1 MARTRRV
8 KSMAEGKAHY
18 HLISRACNRQFLFRK
33 ARTKDKLVELVRKAA
48 EFSGIDLEA
57 AAMMDNHIHILCTVV
72 HTGEKV
78 SMDEVIRRI
87 RVLKGDKAADLFAE
101 RCGELA
107 AAGFD
112 ATLEAELDRYRAR
125 MNDISEFMK
134 TVKEL
139 FAIWFNREFDY
150 CGSVWSGVFKSTM
163 VEGGIYLARCRRYI
177 ILNPVRAGIVS
188 QIKDY
193 RWVFA
198 RITTENEVFLGC
210 LPSGADGGQWC
221 ENVGADVVGRAL
233 MRRVPQLGE
242 GKIYGS
248 AEFVGRWIAGLGDK
262 FPAAHVC
269 ARAVGEI
276 GFASHGWRIA
286 ERAKCGCEKAV
297 HEEPMRG

>member
-1 MARTRRV
+1 
-8 KSMAEGKAHY
+8 
-18 HLISRACNRQFLFRK
+18 
-33 ARTKDKLVELVRKAA
+33 
-48 EFSGIDLEA
+48 
-57 AAMMDNHIHILCTVV
+57 
-72 HTGEKV
+72 
-78 SMDEVIRRI
+78 MDEVIRRI
-87 RVLKGDKAADLFAE
+87 RVLKGDKAADQFAE

-198 RITTENEVFLGC
+198 RIAAENEVFSGC

-221 ENVGADVVGRAL
+221 ENVG
-233 MRRVPQLGE
+233 
-242 GKIYGS
+242 
-248 AEFVGRWIAGLGDK
+248 LGDK
-262 FPAAHVC
+262 FPAAHVR

-286 ERAKCGCEKAV
+286 AKAKSGGAKAAQK
-297 HEEPMRG
+297 ESMKG

>member
-1 MARTRRV
+1 MARTRRI

-18 HLISRACNRQFLFRK
+18 HLISRACNRQFLFSK

-72 HTGEKV
+72 RTGEKV
-78 SMDEVIRRI
+78 PMDEVIRRI
-87 RVLKGDKAADLFAE
+87 RVLKGDKAADQFAE

-188 QIKDY
+188 QTKDY

-198 RITTENEVFLGC
+198 RIATENEVFLGC
-210 LPSGADGGQWC
+210 LPSGADGGLRC

-248 AEFVGRWIAGLGDK
+248 VEFVGRWITGLGDK
-262 FPAAHVC
+262 FPAAHVRT
-269 ARAVGEI
+269 RAVGEI

-286 ERAKCGCEKAV
+286 ERAKSGCEKAV

>member
-18 HLISRACNRQFLFRK
+18 HLISRACNRQFLFSK

-57 AAMMDNHIHILCTVV
+57 AAIMDNHIHILCTVV
-72 HTGEKV
+72 RTGDKV
-78 SMDEVIRRI
+78 PMDEVIRRV
-87 RVLKGDKAADLFAE
+87 RVLKGDNAADQFAE

-188 QIKDY
+188 QTKDY
-193 RWVFA
+193 RWVFV
-198 RITTENEVFLGC
+198 RIAAENEVFSGC
-210 LPSGADGGQWC
+210 LPSGADGGLRC

-269 ARAVGEI
+269 VRAVGEI

-286 ERAKCGCEKAV
+286 EKAKSGGAKVAQN
-297 HEEPMRG
+297 EPFHG

>member
-8 KSMAEGKAHY
+8 KSMAEGKEDY
-18 HLISRACNRQFLFRK
+18 HIISRACNRQFLFRK

-72 HTGEKV
+72 RTGEKV

-87 RVLKGDKAADLFAE
+87 RVLKGDNAADQFAE

-188 QIKDY
+188 QTKDY
-193 RWVFA
+193 RWVFV
-198 RITTENEVFLGC
+198 RIAAENEVFSGC
-210 LPSGADGGQWC
+210 LPIGADGGQWC

-262 FPAAHVC
+262 FSAAHVC

-286 ERAKCGCEKAV
+286 EKAKSGGVKV
-297 HEEPMRG
+297 SQEEPFHG

>member
-72 HTGEKV
+72 RTGEKV
-78 SMDEVIRRI
+78 PMDEVIHRI
-87 RVLKGDKAADLFAE
+87 RVLKGDKAADQFAE
-101 RCGELA
+101 RYGELA

-198 RITTENEVFLGC
+198 RITTENEVFSGC
-210 LPSGADGGQWC
+210 LPGGADGGRGR
-221 ENVGADVVGRAL
+221 ENWGADVIGRAL

-262 FPAAHVC
+262 FSAAHVC

-286 ERAKCGCEKAV
+286 EKAKCGCKKARLTV
-297 HEEPMRG
+297 

>member
-18 HLISRACNRQFLFRK
+18 HLISRACNRQFLFSK

-57 AAMMDNHIHILCTVV
+57 AAIMDNHIHILCTVV
-72 HTGEKV
+72 RTGEEV
-78 SMDEVIRRI
+78 PMDEVIRRI
-87 RVLKGDKAADLFAE
+87 RVLKGDKAADQFAE

-198 RITTENEVFLGC
+198 RIAAENEVFSGC

-221 ENVGADVVGRAL
+221 ENVSVDVVF
-233 MRRVPQLGE
+233 Q
-242 GKIYGS
+242 
-248 AEFVGRWIAGLGDK
+248 
-262 FPAAHVC
+262 FP
-269 ARAVGEI
+269 
-276 GFASHGWRIA
+276 
-286 ERAKCGCEKAV
+286 
-297 HEEPMRG
+297 

>member
-72 HTGEKV
+72 RTGEKV
-78 SMDEVIRRI
+78 AMDEVIRRI
-87 RVLKGDKAADLFAE
+87 RVLKGDKAADMFAE
-101 RCGELA
+101 RCGEFA

-198 RITTENEVFLGC
+198 RITTENEVFSGC
-210 LPSGADGGQWC
+210 LPVGADSGQWC
-221 ENVGADVVGRAL
+221 ENVGDDIVGRAL

-248 AEFVGRWIAGLGDK
+248 AEFVGRWIASLGDK
-262 FPAAHVC
+262 FSAAHVC

-286 ERAKCGCEKAV
+286 EKAK
-297 HEEPMRG
+297 